1 MEAEAKHI
9 NFLGVCV
16 CVCVVRRNLGLS
28 VRTQCPCV
36 KNDQNVISVVTH
48 CIGCI
53 IVSLNCAHKWL
64 QQMLPASEFLKSSTD
79 NCELQRAVAPLGCIG

>member
-1 MEAEAKHI
+1 MLNKTYQ
-9 NFLGVCV
+9 LLRCLCV

-36 KNDQNVISVVTH
+36 QNDQNVISVGTH

-53 IVSLNCAHKWL
+53 IVRVNCAHKWL
-64 QQMLPASEFLKSSTD
+64 QQMPPASEFLKSSTD
-79 NCELQRAVAPLGCIG
+79 NCELKKLLLLWVV